1 MQEQPQKISRCHL
14 SPSKE
19 FWKPSGFSGDWLLM
33 EHVHVRQQRSAVSS
47 AGPKKSGTGSAA
59 IYHPAVL
66 LEKVVFLSFL
76 FSFCLFLFYNF
87 LINLGR
93 VCLQEEDPI
102 KGACGSN
109 STLFSLAR
117 HPFWPSSCCHCNY
130 R

>member
-1 MQEQPQKISRCHL
+1 MQRQPQKISRCHL

-66 LEKVVFLSFL
+66 LEKV
-76 FSFCLFLFYNF
+76 
-87 LINLGR
+87 
-93 VCLQEEDPI
+93 EEDPI

-109 STLFSLAR
+109 STLFSLVR

-130 R
+130 RCDEAR